1 MKIKLINNSL
11 NIIVVFLSII
21 SLKANA
27 DNKIIAKNGDTLLKL
42 SKQYGVPLKELLYK
56 NNFNDA
62 NKIIAG
68 ETIVIP
74 TRKNNRNGLKYI
86 VKKGD
91 TLYSISM
98 RYNVKIKDIISINNL
113 ETDSILKPNQII
125 LLPERSFAKVDNRKK
140 NIKLASKKIFYH
152 QVSNGE
158 TLSDIALIH
167 DIPKEEIISLN
178 NLGDYTEINLN
189 TKLKIR
195 KNTSIQWLK
204 YQAIKI
210 NWSDWRYLAGS
221 YITKAKNKDNRSF
234 FLAVNCDKRALN
246 NTLKNSNWANW
257 YSPKIDFEFK
267 LISDFCDQ
275 SFNL

>member
-62 NKIIAG
+62 NKIIDG

-167 DIPKEEIISLN
+167 DIPIEEIISLN
-178 NLGDYTEINLN
+178 NLTDLQGINLK

-195 KNTSIQWLK
+195 KNTSIQWIK
-204 YQAIKI
+204 YKAIKI
-210 NWSDWRYLAGS
+210 NWSDWSYLSGS
-221 YITKAKNKDNRSF
+221 YITKAKNTDNRSF
-234 FLAVNCDKRALN
+234 FLAVNCEKRALN
-246 NTLKNSNWANW
+246 NTLKNSNWTNW
-257 YSPKIDFEFK
+257 YSPKVDFEFK
-267 LISDFCDQ
+267 LIDDFCEK